1 MSSPTPTW
9 PALFTR
15 LLARQDLS
23 AAETSWVMREVMTGE
38 ATPVRI
44 AAFAVALRA
53 KGESAEEVAGLA
65 AEMLAQA
72 TPVDLPLE
80 CVDIV
85 GTGGDGAHT
94 VNISSMAAVVTAA
107 AGVPVAKH
115 GGRAAS
121 SSSGAADVL
130 EQLGVAIDL
139 PAPAVARCVQE
150 AGIGFF
156 FAPVFHP
163 GMRHA
168 AAPRREMGIGTVFNF
183 LGPLTNPARPVA
195 AAVGCADRRMAPVM
209 ADVLAARGDRALV
222 FRGDDGLDELT
233 TATTSSVWVVRD
245 GEVIPDRLDPDA
257 LGIPQSRSDDLRG
270 GSPEFNAD
278 VFRRVLAGEKG
289 PGPRCGAAE
298 RRRGAGGLRR
308 PPGPAAR
315 RGGRGHGARGGRRRR
330 RARCGAARPVG
341 GREPGRE
348 GLKAPPHERGVR
360 RRPPQSAV
368 SNPIANAASRSWRE

>member
-1 MSSPTPTW
+1 VSTPPASRPGGGRPTW
-9 PALFTR
+9 PGLYNR
-15 LLARQDLS
+15 LLAGQDLT
-23 AAETSWVMREVMTGE
+23 AADTAWAMREVMTGE
-38 ATPVRI
+38 ATPVQV

-53 KGESAEEVAGLA
+53 KGESAEEVSGLA

-72 TPVDLPLE
+72 TPVELGLD

-94 VNISSMAAVVTAA
+94 VNISTMAAVVAAA

-130 EQLGVAIDL
+130 EALGIAIDL
-139 PAPAVARCVQE
+139 PAPAVVRCVRE

-168 AAPRREMGIGTVFNF
+168 GGPRREMGIPTVFNF

-195 AAVGCADRRMAPVM
+195 AAIGCADLRMAPVM
-209 ADVLAARGDRALV
+209 ADVLAPRGGRALV

-245 GEVIPDRLDPDA
+245 REVIPDRLDPAA
-257 LGIPQSRSDDLRG
+257 LGIPTSGPDDLRG

-278 VFRRVLAGEKG
+278 VFRRVLGGEKG
-289 PGPRCGAAE
+289 PVRDAVVLNAAAALAAFDE
-298 RRRGAGGLRR
+298 RSARLHDAIGAGMERAAAAIDDGRAVALLERWASVSQ
-308 PPGPAAR
+308 AAR
-315 RGGRGHGARGGRRRR
+315 G
-330 RARCGAARPVG
+330 
-341 GREPGRE
+341 
-348 GLKAPPHERGVR
+348 
-360 RRPPQSAV
+360 
-368 SNPIANAASRSWRE
+368 

>member
-1 MSSPTPTW
+1 VSAPATRTGGADRPTW
-9 PALFTR
+9 PGLLNR
-15 LLARQDLS
+15 LLAGRDLT
-23 AAETSWVMREVMTGE
+23 AADTSWAMREVMTGE
-38 ATPVRI
+38 ATPVQI

-53 KGESAEEVAGLA
+53 KGESAEEVAGLS

-72 TPVDLPLE
+72 TPVDLALD

-94 VNISSMAAVVTAA
+94 VNISSMASVVAAA

-130 EQLGVAIDL
+130 EELGVAIDL
-139 PAPAVARCVQE
+139 PAAAVARCVRE

-168 AAPRREMGIGTVFNF
+168 GGPRREMGIATVFNF
-183 LGPLTNPARPVA
+183 LGPLSNPARPVA
-195 AAVGCADRRMAPVM
+195 SAVGCADLRMAPVM
-209 ADVLAARGDRALV
+209 ADVLAARGGRALV

-245 GEVIPDRLDPDA
+245 GAVEPDRLDPGA
-257 LGIPQSRSDDLRG
+257 LGIPPSRPDDLRG
-270 GSPEFNAD
+270 GPPAFNAD
-278 VFRRVLAGEKG
+278 VFRRVLDGEKG
-289 PGPRCGAAE
+289 PVRDAVLLNAAAALAAFDE
-298 RRRGAGGLRR
+298 RSARLHDAIGAGMERAAAAVDDGRAAAQLERWVAVSQ
-308 PPGPAAR
+308 AAR
-315 RGGRGHGARGGRRRR
+315 ESGR
-330 RARCGAARPVG
+330 P
-341 GREPGRE
+341 
-348 GLKAPPHERGVR
+348 
-360 RRPPQSAV
+360 
-368 SNPIANAASRSWRE
+368 